1 MKVPATATES
11 AVGSRNS
18 KRTGT
23 GLGTVD
29 ELSRVLEVGDNKE
42 RVACFMVD
50 RAEGVPRIR
59 WVMDPPDATENAVPL
74 RTSPLAATLP

>member
-18 KRTGT
+18 NRTGI

-29 ELSRVLEVGDNKE
+29 ELSRVLDVEDNKE
-42 RVACFMVD
+42 RVACFM
-50 RAEGVPRIR
+50 AGQGQQGSTHP
-59 WVMDPPDATENAVPL
+59 MGHGSL
-74 RTSPLAATLP
+74 RRH